1 MRGSIRERVEH
12 RTRTARFPGVPSD
25 SSRKLWCAPGLSRSS
40 TRSELPFYLRLFRVC
55 VFLPLIFYI
64 YIYVSTSFA
73 SAFFRLSKSDTIS
86 ASMTRNRK
94 YRSNDIIHRRLAFG
108 DHIIPALNK
117 RCYTLCLLARLSNY
131 VAWFLQRSRF
141 QLAPSRRS
149 FLLSCLK
156 VFFHDFSFSFSSAR
170 DVSCIVE
177 SINADYSMTIY
188 CSPFLLLLRNV
199 LLRLMAPWKF
209 VKRSHRRFMNSAV
222 KAPLSKLDGTV
233 ARFAGYLSRLANSQ
247 ARSARLFCSYPAGHA
262 VARPSKKG

>member
-40 TRSELPFYLRLFRVC
+40 TRSQLPFYLRLFRVC

-64 YIYVSTSFA
+64 YIYVSTSFV

-86 ASMTRNRK
+86 ASVTRNRK
-94 YRSNDIIHRRLAFG
+94 YRSNDIIHHRLAFG
-108 DHIIPALNK
+108 NHIIPALNK
-117 RCYTLCLLARLSNY
+117 RCYTLRLVARLSSY
-131 VAWFLQRSRF
+131 VAWFFQRSRF
-141 QLAPSRRS
+141 QLAPSSSLSISS
-149 FLLSCLK
+149 FFSSFAFNGLLSW
-156 VFFHDFSFSFSSAR
+156 FFFSFSSAR
-170 DVSCIVE
+170 GVSRIVE
-177 SINADYSMTIY
+177 SINADYSMTTY

-247 ARSARLFCSYPAGHA
+247 ARSPHLFCS
-262 VARPSKKG
+262 